1 MKTYIK
7 IGSHKVY
14 NKDIDYLLLKV
25 QNINLAWDPLNRF
38 YYNNFSIG
46 GSVKDNVDQV
56 PKFCFQKVLLFNKNM
71 VLECIKEQG
80 NKVYGH
86 A

>member
-7 IGSHKVY
+7 IGSYKVY
-14 NKDIDYLLLKV
+14 NKDIVFLFLKV

-46 GSVKDNVDQV
+46 GGVKDNAD
-56 PKFCFQKVLLFNKNM
+56 
-71 VLECIKEQG
+71 
-80 NKVYGH
+80 
-86 A
+86 